1 MGVITPTLT
10 LTSNANT
17 HTPTAAA
24 GPLSIAL
31 SLTATDSLVV
41 DTVEAEIHSLVVAP
55 TLIYDGSALSLGTE
69 TPSTGAANQKG
80 SYLYMKNTGAAK
92 AAYIGFVSSCLDND
106 AGPTGSDTPT
116 APATSGTT
124 ALNAATN
131 VTLRTFTL
139 RPSEFA
145 FLPWDYAGDLYAS
158 CEHSDGTTLEIF
170 RFDRG

>member
-17 HTPTAAA
+17 HTPSDAA

-31 SLTATDSLVV
+31 SLTATDSLTV
-41 DTVEAEIHSLVVAP
+41 DTVEAEIYTLAVAP
-55 TLIYDGSALSLGTE
+55 TLIYDGSALSIGTE
-69 TPSTGAANQKG
+69 TPSTAAANQKG
-80 SYLYMKNTGAAK
+80 AYLYMKNTGTAK
-92 AAYIGFVSSCLDND
+92 AAYVAFVSSCVDND
-106 AGPTGSDTPT
+106 AGPNGSDAPT

-124 ALNAATN
+124 ALNEATN

-139 RPSEFA
+139 RPLEFA

-158 CEHSDGTTLEIF
+158 CEHSDTTTLEIF